1 MLILKNCMKTTLRFV
16 LTAVFLTFPPGT
28 EAAKW
33 SSVISNEKMRA
44 EIDVASL
51 LRQGNIVTAW
61 DREVYTV
68 LEQARPGDFYFKSA
82 KSLMRYNCNTRT
94 ADLLMRVYYAED
106 GGEITTLTASYY
118 GKPNYVIPDTEGEQK
133 FEHVCQYKKTE
144 EKNLAAVTRKK
155 SEKPKEAKKAAD
167 KAADKATDKTAKK
180 AADVPEKKATS
191 GDKAKA
197 VAPEN
202 PVKAP
207 PISLPI
213 RKPSGT
219 LVKPVADAGK

>member
-1 MLILKNCMKTTLRFV
+1 MNCMKTTLRFV
-16 LTAVFLTFPPGT
+16 LTAVFLIFPPGV
-28 EAAKW
+28 EAARW

-51 LRQGNIVTAW
+51 LRQGNLVTAW
-61 DREVYTV
+61 DREVYAM

-82 KSLMRYNCNTRT
+82 KSLMRYNCNART
-94 ADLLMRVYYAED
+94 ADLLMKVYYAED

-133 FEHVCQYKKTE
+133 FEHVCQYKKSE
-144 EKNLAAVTRKK
+144 EKNLAAVTKKK
-155 SEKPKEAKKAAD
+155 SEKPKEAKKE
-167 KAADKATDKTAKK
+167 AKK
-180 AADVPEKKATS
+180 TVDAPAKKITS

-197 VAPEN
+197 VAPEP

-207 PISLPI
+207 PLSLPI
-213 RKPSGT
+213 HKPSGT
-219 LVKPVADAGK
+219 LPKPVADASK